1 MEPASELLTLSL
13 GAEVD
18 PSAAEDIVTT
28 LITIDQVESARALEL
43 RAIDPASVIVL
54 VQSVGGVI
62 GSINALWDLVT
73 KIRERLGRDRIHGA
87 RVTLPNGTR
96 IDLESVTR
104 DELAQVIELAGGK
117 AGQRPLIQDRQP
129 SEKPSTGPV
138 VGSGTDLAI
147 SGHHIDANSE

>member
-117 AGQRPLIQDRQP
+117 PA
-129 SEKPSTGPV
+129 
-138 VGSGTDLAI
+138 
-147 SGHHIDANSE
+147 SGH

>member
-1 MEPASELLTLSL
+1 MKPASELLTLSL

-28 LITIDQVESARALEL
+28 LITIDQVESARALKL

-104 DELAQVIELAGGK
+104 DELAQV
-117 AGQRPLIQDRQP
+117 
-129 SEKPSTGPV
+129 
-138 VGSGTDLAI
+138 
-147 SGHHIDANSE
+147 